1 MIEITD
7 LTLSYGAETVLQ
19 KFSASIAQGTISA
32 IIGGNGAGKSTLITA
47 LAGAIKPTSGSITFD
62 GKDVA
67 TQSAQDQAKLRS
79 VAQQNHNY
87 WMAYTVAQI
96 LRLGH
101 EEIAETRL
109 YEVAIDFGISEILNQ
124 SITTLS
130 GGQLQR
136 VEIARAFMR
145 DVPLVMLDEPFASQD
160 LVSQERLV
168 LLFQEERRKG
178 RTILLVAHRDK
189 SNLEWCDQI
198 IDLDQQR
205 GPTTRKTWM

>member
-1 MIEITD
+1 MIEIKD
-7 LTLSYGAETVLQ
+7 LTLSYGVQAVLQ
-19 KFSASIAQGTISA
+19 NFSASIAQGTISA

-47 LAGAIKPTSGSITFD
+47 IAGALKPTSGSITFD

-67 TQSAQDQAKLRS
+67 TLSAQDQAKMRS
-79 VAQQNHNY
+79 VAQQNHSY

-96 LRLGH
+96 IRLGH
-101 EEIAETRL
+101 EDIAQTRL
-109 YEVAIDFGISEILNQ
+109 DKVAKDFGISEILNQ

-130 GGQLQR
+130 GGELQR
-136 VEIARAFMR
+136 VEIARSFLR
-145 DVPLVMLDEPFASQD
+145 DVPIVLLDEPFASQD

-198 IDLDQQR
+198 IDLDQ
-205 GPTTRKTWM
+205 

>member
-1 MIEITD
+1 MIEIKD
-7 LTLSYGAETVLQ
+7 LTLGYGANVVLQ
-19 KFSASIAQGTISA
+19 NLSTSITRGTISA

-47 LAGAIKPTSGSITFD
+47 IAGVLKPTSGSITFD
-62 GKDVA
+62 GKEIVSL
-67 TQSAQDQAKLRS
+67 SAQDQAKLRS
-79 VAQQNHNY
+79 VAQQNHSY

-101 EEIAETRL
+101 EDIAQSRFD
-109 YEVAIDFGISEILNQ
+109 EVAKDFGISEILNQ
-124 SITTLS
+124 SVTTLS

-136 VEIARAFMR
+136 VEIARAFIR
-145 DVPLVMLDEPFASQD
+145 DVPIILLDEPFASQD

-168 LLFQEERRKG
+168 LLFQEERRRG

-198 IDLDQQR
+198 IDLGQ
-205 GPTTRKTWM
+205 